1 MGDFV
6 SLKKLSHTA
15 ELQSVSSEKG
25 AGGRNAWDG
34 MGKDRETG
42 WDGVGWNGKGW
53 DGQNPGRI
61 LTEIKHCPIP
71 ETDLSTCN

>member
-1 MGDFV
+1 
-6 SLKKLSHTA
+6 
-15 ELQSVSSEKG
+15 
-25 AGGRNAWDG
+25 